1 MNDRFQELTVF
12 VRAATTGSFSAA
24 ARELGLSQP
33 SVSRIISELEDRL
46 GVRLLL
52 RSTRKVVPTD
62 AGESFLQHAGQIL
75 ADLERAD
82 ELARSMDSL
91 EGVLRVASPSILC
104 HQLLIPQISKFTAR
118 HPRLKMEFMTSDS
131 LQNLVAD
138 RVDVAIR
145 FGRLKDSG
153 FVARQ
158 LASLA
163 RILVASPDYIA
174 ARGMPESPE
183 ALLAHDIIVGPLT
196 PQIWPWTFTRQ
207 DESFHTRI
215 APRFMFDSADGAIA
229 AATAGLGIAR
239 VATLFCAAGL
249 NSGRL
254 QQVLPDFAPE
264 PVEVHAVY
272 PGGRATS
279 TKVKL
284 FSEFL
289 KELLAQSPL

>member
-33 SVSRIISELEDRL
+33 SVSRIISELEERL

-82 ELARSMDSL
+82 ELARNMDSV
-91 EGVLRVASPSILC
+91 EGILRVAAPSIVC
-104 HQLLIPQISKFTAR
+104 QRVLIPQLRKFALS

-138 RVDVAIR
+138 RIDVAIR
-145 FGRLKDSG
+145 FGKLKDSG
-153 FVARQ
+153 FVARK
-158 LASLA
+158 LAELP
-163 RILVASPDYIA
+163 RILIASSDYFA
-174 ARGMPESPE
+174 ARGMPESPD
-183 ALLAHDIIVGPLT
+183 ALAKHDIIIGPVS

-207 DESFHTRI
+207 GESHHARI
-215 APRFMFDSADGAIA
+215 APRYLFDSADGAVA

-239 VATLFCAAGL
+239 VARLFCADELA
-249 NSGRL
+249 SGRL
-254 QQVLPDFAPE
+254 LAVMPAFAPE

-289 KELLAQSPL
+289 KELLA